1 MSEADKLRF
10 PKISGFQLIQQ
21 IGGGGFS
28 TVYRAVNF
36 EDHRVAACK
45 VVALTPETTDTERK
59 TLDKEMRV
67 HTALKHDNVLEFYSA
82 YVVEPLGKPS
92 PYHPGIYMLL
102 ELAAGG
108 DLFDKIAP
116 DVGVSEDIAHHYFR
130 QLAVGLEYIHGEGI
144 CHRDLK
150 PENILLDAAGTLKIS
165 DFGLSAVYKLKENGK
180 TRLLNERCGSMPYIA
195 PELNSH
201 IPYEAEPIDIWGIG
215 VILFT
220 LLAGSTPWD
229 EPTQKSY
236 EWSRYLTGECFN
248 DDPWSRFS
256 RDVLELITGMLTPD
270 PSKRMTMHEIF
281 RHRWTRRPSI
291 VAQGGLS
298 ALAQGLTE
306 SLRANGDLEIATPS
320 MTANGRTDADGDQ
333 NMLTNANQSQFTQS
347 LLLFSQ
353 TQAGRRYT
361 PGLTR
366 FYSSLLPGILLPLV
380 TEALSELRVKWKVSE
395 TRRDTDGVARTK
407 MRVGG
412 FDKRKLIFKGT
423 VELEEFE
430 TDGHRGTFCVMHRDQ
445 GNPISWR
452 TLWKALIMSP
462 AIEPH
467 VLRRR

>member
-1 MSEADKLRF
+1 MSDKLRF
-10 PKISGFQLIQQ
+10 PKIDGFQLVQE

-28 TVYRAVNF
+28 TVYRAVNIAN
-36 EDHRVAACK
+36 HRVAACK
-45 VVALTPETTDTERK
+45 MVTLTMETTEAERK

-67 HTALKHDNVLEFYSA
+67 HTALKHKNVLEFFNA
-82 YVVEPLGKPS
+82 FVVEPKKPS

-116 DVGVSEDIAHHYFR
+116 DVGVREDIAQHYFH

-180 TRLLNERCGSMPYIA
+180 TRLLNERCGSMPYVA
-195 PELNSH
+195 PELNSN
-201 IPYEAEPIDIWGIG
+201 IPYEAEPIDVWGIG

-220 LLAGSTPWD
+220 LLSGSTPWD

-236 EWSRYLTGECFN
+236 EYQKYLTGELFN
-248 DDPWSRFS
+248 DDPWNRFG
-256 RDVLELITGMLTPD
+256 REALELITGILAPD
-270 PSKRMTMHEIF
+270 PSKRMTLPEIF
-281 RHRWTRRPSI
+281 RHSWMRRPST
-291 VAQGGLS
+291 VVTRGGLS
-298 ALAQGLTE
+298 ALAEGLTE
-306 SLRANGDLEIATPS
+306 SLRQNGDLEIATPS
-320 MTANGRTDADGDQ
+320 LSPVGRTDRDGDQ
-333 NMLTNANQSQFTQS
+333 IMLTAAYQSQFTQS
-347 LLLFSQ
+347 LMLFSQ

-361 PGLTR
+361 PVLTR
-366 FYSSLLPGILLPLV
+366 FYSSLLPGILLPLI
-380 TEALSELRVKWKVSE
+380 TESLTDLKVKWKVS
-395 TRRDTDGVARTK
+395 DPKKPTDGAQRWK

-423 VELEEFE
+423 IELEEFE
-430 TDGHRGTFCVMHRDQ
+430 NGDHKGTFCVMHRDQ

-452 TLWKALIMSP
+452 TLWKSLIMSP
-462 AIEPH
+462 AVEPH
-467 VLRRR
+467 VYKKQ